1 MPGARGGGVHN
12 PTWLP
17 WLVFLGGHALTLGS
31 ASEEQ
36 PLPKHCTAVE
46 IHAEG
51 GVVYA
56 NINAA
61 ASVGAPF
68 YMGEDG
74 GVFIG
79 PLWNLN
85 NLYLCS
91 DANGATAHIA
101 FFCESVDLQV
111 D

>member
-1 MPGARGGGVHN
+1 MPGARGGGIHT

-17 WLVFLGGHALTLGS
+17 WLVFLGGHALTLGA

-36 PLPKHCTAVE
+36 PLPERCTAVE

-51 GVVYA
+51 GLVYV

-61 ASVGAPF
+61 AGPGAPV
-68 YMGEDG
+68 YMPDGG

-85 NLYLCS
+85 SLHLAS
-91 DANGATAHIA
+91 DAAGAIAHIA
-101 FFCESVDLQV
+101 FFCESIDLPGA
-111 D
+111 